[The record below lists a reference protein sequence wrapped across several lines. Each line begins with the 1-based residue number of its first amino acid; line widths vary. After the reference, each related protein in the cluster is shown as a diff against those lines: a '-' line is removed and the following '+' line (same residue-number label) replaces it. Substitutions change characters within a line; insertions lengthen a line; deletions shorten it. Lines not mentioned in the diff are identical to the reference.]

1 MNINDYIYLYVFD
14 LEKSLI
20 NMKKLREDRFGVI
33 INKTILFNNN
43 GNNAILYDIKLF
55 NDKIIQ
61 YRTDNLATNMISI
74 EQLKEIINKID
85 ISYDKKEMLINQI
98 NFIINK

>member
-74 EQLKEIINKID
+74 EQLKGIINKID

-98 NFIINK
+98 NHIIHK

>member
-55 NDKIIQ
+55 NNKIIQ

-85 ISYDKKEMLINQI
+85 ISYDKKGMLINQI
-98 NFIINK
+98 NHIIHK